1 MAVFHF
7 IEGFYNNSRRHS
19 AMVCLWSIGYEK
31 EASWAGLTRPGRKL
45 SPEAGNAMSACSAL
59 IARQVEGAIRCRP

>member
-31 EASWAGLTRPGRKL
+31 EASCVGLTRPGRKL
-45 SPEAGNAMSACSAL
+45 SPGSGQRHVRVLCADSKAG
-59 IARQVEGAIRCRP
+59 